1 MRPTP
6 DPRPSLRALLGAL
19 DEVDAYA
26 RTRDIARAELRE
38 DLEALDLVDDLDHRA
53 AAEVLAR
60 GRQVQTETLLNADRD
75 LVIRAYLAEQWP
87 WWRCLRVAGR
97 LVRLAWPWGRVW
109 PPGG

>member
-1 MRPTP
+1 MTMRP

-26 RTRDIARAELRE
+26 READERRAELRE
-38 DLEALDLVDDLDHRA
+38 DVEALDLVQALDD
-53 AAEVLAR
+53 EVSDDILAR
-60 GRQVQTETLLNADRD
+60 WRLARTQTVLNADRD

-109 PPGG
+109 PPG